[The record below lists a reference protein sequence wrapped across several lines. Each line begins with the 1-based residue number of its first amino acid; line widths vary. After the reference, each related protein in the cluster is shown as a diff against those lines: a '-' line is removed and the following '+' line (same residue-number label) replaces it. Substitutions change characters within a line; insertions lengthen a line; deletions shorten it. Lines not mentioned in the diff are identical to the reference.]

1 MNYDS
6 VDICFGTSSQGN
18 SRNLW
23 LRFVPEHQ
31 LTALVG
37 LTGLVAFSSTQEGKA
52 SAAAAQSSVTI
63 NRPSINFIGVE
74 RKEGELAR
82 LFVRQKGVRQVHH
95 IKLCEEV
102 HENRTRDSAG

>member
-1 MNYDS
+1 MA
-6 VDICFGTSSQGN
+6 
-18 SRNLW
+18 
-23 LRFVPEHQ
+23 RFMAEHQ
-31 LTALVG
+31 LTVLVG

-82 LFVRQKGVRQVHH
+82 LFVRQKGVRHGKY
-95 IKLCEEV
+95 IKPCEEV
-102 HENRTRDSAG
+102 HKKDLRVNKL